1 MSSFSDFIKA
11 KKQIKQNLNVY
22 KRKRGDIKKRIERDF
37 VDHGIATIPC
47 KVSGIEDIISSYSVE
62 GYESL
67 NSEFIEYIKGI
78 ADIIPEKYPIVLSI
92 VGGKFTKKEQE
103 IIKGTIEEDAAYG
116 LGLAEKN
123 NKHLLK
129 MGFGMV
135 VGTVV
140 FGIAVVSLKWLPEL
154 PQEILNIVFWV
165 FAWTL
170 VEYVV
175 FEAVEH
181 ARQRRRAARLACITV
196 EFSEEYDD
204 SDYSEN
210 EAQKIFQDLND
221 KV

>member
-1 MSSFSDFIKA
+1 MSSFSDYIKA
-11 KKQIKQNLNVY
+11 KKQIRQNLNVY

-67 NSEFIEYIKGI
+67 NSEFIEYIKEI

-103 IIKGTIEEDAAYG
+103 IIKGTIEGEAAYG

-123 NKHLLK
+123 NKHLFK
-129 MGFGMV
+129 MGFGMAI
-135 VGTVV
+135 GAVV

-154 PQEILNIVFWV
+154 PMEFLNIVFWV

-181 ARQRRRAARLACITV
+181 RRQRRKAARLACITV
-196 EFSEEYDD
+196 DFSEEYDD

>member
-1 MSSFSDFIKA
+1 MSSFSDYIKT
-11 KKQIKQNLNVY
+11 KKQIRQNLNVY

-47 KVSGIEDIISSYSVE
+47 KVNGIEDIISGYSVE

-67 NSEFIEYIKGI
+67 NSEFISYIKDI

-92 VGGKFTKKEQE
+92 VGGKFTKEEQE
-103 IIKGTIEEDAAYG
+103 IIKGTIEGEAAYG
-116 LGLAEKN
+116 LGIAEKN

-135 VGTVV
+135 VGTVI
-140 FGIAVVSLKWLPEL
+140 FGIAMVSLKWLPEL
-154 PQEILNIVFWV
+154 PQEILNVVFWV
-165 FAWTL
+165 FSWTL

-196 EFSEEYDD
+196 EFSEKYDD
-204 SDYSEN
+204 SDYSEH